1 MSHFSEKI
9 KSLRQAAGLTQKVIA
24 EKIGISQGNYSGL
37 EKGKFDPSLTTL
49 EVFLHIK
56 IHEKKSRMEKISNF
70 YDVSIDELVTTIRFP
85 EELSDEAKSI
95 AKRYDMLPFRDQ
107 FEILRL
113 MDIKMRWYN
122 EDYVKRNGEATEETL
137 ENIKDDMLDF
147 L

>member
-49 EVFLHIK
+49 
-56 IHEKKSRMEKISNF
+56 EKISNF

>member
-49 EVFLHIK
+49 E
-56 IHEKKSRMEKISNF
+56 KISNF
-70 YDVSIDELVTTIRFP
+70 YDVSIEELVTTIRFP

>member
-9 KSLRQAAGLTQKVIA
+9 KSLRQSAGLTQKVIA

-49 EVFLHIK
+49 E
-56 IHEKKSRMEKISNF
+56 KISDF

-85 EELSDEAKSI
+85 EELSDEARSI
-95 AKRYDMLPFRDQ
+95 AKKYDMLPFRDQ

-122 EDYVKRNGEATEETL
+122 EDYVKRNAENKGEDPKEAL

>member
-1 MSHFSEKI
+1 
-9 KSLRQAAGLTQKVIA
+9 
-24 EKIGISQGNYSGL
+24 
-37 EKGKFDPSLTTL
+37 
-49 EVFLHIK
+49 
-56 IHEKKSRMEKISNF
+56 
-70 YDVSIDELVTTIRFP
+70 VTTIRFP

>member
-9 KSLRQAAGLTQKVIA
+9 KSLRQAAGLTQKVIV

-49 EVFLHIK
+49 
-56 IHEKKSRMEKISNF
+56 EKISNF

>member
-49 EVFLHIK
+49 E
-56 IHEKKSRMEKISNF
+56 KISNF

-95 AKRYDMLPFRDQ
+95 AKRYYMLPFRDQ

>member
-9 KSLRQAAGLTQKVIA
+9 KLLRQAAGLTQKVVA

-37 EKGKFDPSLTTL
+37 EQGKFDPSLSTL
-49 EVFLHIK
+49 
-56 IHEKKSRMEKISNF
+56 EKISDF
-70 YDVSIDELVTTIRFP
+70 YDVSIDELVTTVRFS
-85 EELSDEAKSI
+85 EELSDEAISI
-95 AKRYDMLPFRDQ
+95 ARRYDMLPFRDR

-122 EDYVKRNGEATEETL
+122 EDYVKQNAEDSQDSL
-137 ENIKDDMLDF
+137 ENIESDMNDF

>member
-49 EVFLHIK
+49 E
-56 IHEKKSRMEKISNF
+56 KISNF
-70 YDVSIDELVTTIRFP
+70 YDVTIDELVTTIRFP

>member
-49 EVFLHIK
+49 
-56 IHEKKSRMEKISNF
+56 EKISNF

-113 MDIKMRWYN
+113 MDIKMRWYY
-122 EDYVKRNGEATEETL
+122 EDYVIRNGEATEETL

>member
-9 KSLRQAAGLTQKVIA
+9 KSLRQSAGLTQKVIA

-49 EVFLHIK
+49 E
-56 IHEKKSRMEKISNF
+56 KISDF

-85 EELSDEAKSI
+85 EELSDEARSI
-95 AKRYDMLPFRDQ
+95 AKKYDMLPFRDQ